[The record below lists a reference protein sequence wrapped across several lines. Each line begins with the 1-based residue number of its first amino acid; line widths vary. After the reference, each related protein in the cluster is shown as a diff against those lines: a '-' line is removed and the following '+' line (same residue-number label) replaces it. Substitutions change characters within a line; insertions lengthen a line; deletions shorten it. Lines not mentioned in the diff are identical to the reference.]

1 MELNKSKFA
10 KTCKTDI
17 LRMMWLNNDIK
28 PFFVY
33 EKGLVVYV
41 VLFLCCLLD
50 VLLMLCVLFVW
61 FGLLGLLGLLV
72 FIGVVGV
79 CACAS
84 ICV

>member
-1 MELNKSKFA
+1 MQNRHFY
-10 KTCKTDI
+10 
-17 LRMMWLNNDIK
+17 NDVVEQRYK
-28 PFFVY
+28 AFFVS
-33 EKGLVVYV
+33 EKGLVVYL
-41 VLFLCCLLD
+41 VLFLFCLLD